1 MQMLKKIVAIAA
13 ISTLTG
19 APTMARKATQVFRA
33 QGDIVA
39 SPVLTDNLIIVTSA
53 DSVCYALRRSDFSV
67 AWQYK
72 SLSPL
77 RTSAIIADSSVFIE
91 TGNAITCLKL
101 SDGTLR
107 WKSPDNTCSRTTV
120 VDRWDYHRSQP
131 VLHNGIIYCG
141 DDFGWVYGTDLRGK
155 RVMEYHTGQFMPLR
169 SSVAFCDSTMYFA
182 DWEGTLYGYDLAK
195 DSVLFKFKTITAKPY
210 DNYGAAITPIVIGKE
225 VLMWGGRSSTIHA
238 YDYRSNLSRWRK
250 ADGQEAWFAGT
261 PVFFDNNVLIGSSDS
276 KMMYCFEA
284 NSGNLR
290 WSRQL
295 DQNVFSAPLV
305 TKKEIIACDGNA
317 YEDGYGIIYF
327 MSKINGTVMERITV
341 KGSIFSTP
349 VELDKKT
356 LIVGSV
362 GGYLYKID

>member
-1 MQMLKKIVAIAA
+1 MLIVKKFAAVVAISIMA
-13 ISTLTG
+13 I
-19 APTMARKATQVFRA
+19 APALARKATQIFRA

-39 SPVLTDNLIIVTSA
+39 SPALTENLIIVTSA

-72 SLSPL
+72 SASPL
-77 RTSAIIADSSVFIE
+77 RTTALIVDSSVYIE

-101 SDGTLR
+101 SDGSLR
-107 WKSPDNTCSRTTV
+107 WRSPDNTCSRTTV

-141 DDFGWVYGTDLRGK
+141 DDFGWLYGTDLKGK
-155 RVMEYHTGQFMPLR
+155 RVFEYHTGQFLPLR
-169 SSVAFCDSTMYFA
+169 SSVAFHDSTMYFA

-195 DSVLFKFKTITAKPY
+195 DSVVFKFKSVSAKPY
-210 DNYGAAITPIVIGKE
+210 DNYGAAITPVAIGKE
-225 VLMWGGRSSTIHA
+225 VLMWGGRTSIIHA
-238 YDYRSNLSRWRK
+238 FDYRSNLSRWRK
-250 ADGQEAWFAGT
+250 ADGQEAWFSGT
-261 PVFFDNNVLIGSSDS
+261 PVFFGDDVLIGSSDS

-284 NSGNLR
+284 NSGKLL
-290 WSRQL
+290 WSRPL
-295 DQNVFSAPLV
+295 DQNVFSAPIV
-305 TKKEIIACDGNA
+305 TKKEIVACDGNA

-327 MSKINGTVMERITV
+327 MSKVNGTILERVTV
-341 KGSIFSTP
+341 RGNIFSSA

-356 LIVGSV
+356 LIVGCV